1 MHIYKNFSNT
11 DYFFLLNI
19 PRVVVGGCSTS
30 ANKALLVPLIK
41 SISSKIHIHIY
52 IFLIVLCMWDNGMMS
67 QQQEDF
73 AWTAS

>member
-1 MHIYKNFSNT
+1 M
-11 DYFFLLNI
+11 
-19 PRVVVGGCSTS
+19 GGCSTS

-41 SISSKIHIHIY
+41 SISSKIHIYIYIY